1 MTRREKLLNNAL
13 RNPDGLSF
21 ADFQTLLTQSGW
33 IKRRQTGSHELWYSP
48 KGFRL
53 PIQRSDSNKA
63 KGYQVK
69 QFLTQLKKE
78 TQ

>member
-1 MTRREKLLNNAL
+1 MTRWEKLLNKAL
-13 RNPDGLSF
+13 QNPDGLSF
-21 ADFQTLLTQSGW
+21 ADFQTLLIQSGW
-33 IKRRQTGSHELWYSP
+33 IKRRQAGSHELWYSP

-53 PIQRSDSNKA
+53 PIQRGNSSKA

-69 QFLTQLKKE
+69 QFLTQLTKE